1 MNQTTYKDLDTQISK
16 RLKHGDERAYTLV
29 FKQYARLLFT
39 LAYRFLKSEEEAE
52 DAVQYVFM
60 RLWEKR
66 ESLDFS
72 NGVRSLLYTILKN
85 YILNELRHRQIV
97 FEKLYMMA
105 QEMQETSD
113 ESEQELEVQELYE
126 LLHQHLNSLPEQKAL
141 ICQMKMNE
149 GLSNQEIA
157 DRLHIE
163 VNTVKSHYTQAIK
176 MLRSKIVM
184 MIISCLGL

>member
-105 QEMQETSD
+105 QEMHDTSD
-113 ESEQELEVQELYE
+113 ESERDMEVQELYE
-126 LLHQHLNSLPEQKAL
+126 LLHQHINKLPEQKAL

-163 VNTVKSHYTQAIK
+163 VSTVKSHYSQAIK
-176 MLRSKIVM
+176 LLRSKIVM

>member
-85 YILNELRHRQIV
+85 YILNALRHRQIV

-105 QEMQETSD
+105 QEMHDTSD
-113 ESEQELEVQELYE
+113 ESERDMEVQELYE
-126 LLHQHLNSLPEQKAL
+126 LLHQHINKLPEQKAL
-141 ICQMKMNE
+141 ICQMKRNE

-157 DRLHIE
+157 DRVHIE